1 MKVKLTRITNNP
13 ILAIEEAASNCYNSE
28 ATGDGKIMK
37 HCIKSGHTSV
47 TEFCDFTFH
56 IEGVSR
62 ALSHQLVRHR
72 LASYAQRSQ
81 RYCSEDGFEYVTP
94 KSIENNEEA
103 KMVYDNTM
111 ETLNAIYQ
119 SMVDNYN
126 IPNEDARMIL
136 PNACTTCIE
145 VKMNLRAL
153 MNFMNERLCTCAQ
166 WEIRNLAWEMRKQV
180 LLQVPELG
188 DYLVPKCEK
197 YGKQFGFCTETKQRR
212 EQLNCNRHPRLE
224 EIFEDYHN
232 YKDMCES

>member
-1 MKVKLTRITNNP
+1 MKVELTRITKDP
-13 ILAIEEAASNCYNSE
+13 ILAIEEAASNCYSSE

-72 LASYAQRSQ
+72 MASYAQRSQ

-94 KSIENNEEA
+94 LTIKNKACGLTEYNKLMDKIQ
-103 KMVYDNTM
+103 D
-111 ETLNAIYQ
+111 IYEYLQ
-119 SMVDNYN
+119 GIGV
-126 IPNEDARMIL
+126 PNEDARMIL

-153 MNFMNERLCTCAQ
+153 MNFMNERLCSCAQ
-166 WEIRNLAWEMRKQV
+166 TEIREMATKMRDAVIKEIPLLA
-180 LLQVPELG
+180 
-188 DYLVPKCEK
+188 DHLVPKCEK
-197 YGKQFGFCTETKQRR
+197 YGKQFGFCNESKSRS
-212 EQLNCNRHPRLE
+212 CGRHPRLE
-224 EIFEDYHN
+224 EIFEDYYN
-232 YKDMCES
+232 YNDMKEN

>member
-1 MKVKLTRITNNP
+1 MKVELTRITERP
-13 ILAIEEAASNCYNSE
+13 ILAIEEAASNCYNSKP
-28 ATGDGKIMK
+28 TGDGKIMK

-72 LASYAQRSQ
+72 MASYAQRSQ

-94 KSIENNEEA
+94 KSIKNRNQEVENLYKDIIQQIQVAYKE
-103 KMVYDNTM
+103 
-111 ETLNAIYQ
+111 LQ
-119 SMVDNYN
+119 SMGVS
-126 IPNEDARMIL
+126 NEDARMVL

-153 MNFMNERLCTCAQ
+153 MNFMNERLCSCAQ
-166 WEIRNLAWEMRKQV
+166 TEIREMATKMRDAVIKEIPLLA
-180 LLQVPELG
+180 

-197 YGKQFGFCTETKQRR
+197 YGKQFGFCNESKSRS
-212 EQLNCNRHPRLE
+212 CGRHPRLE